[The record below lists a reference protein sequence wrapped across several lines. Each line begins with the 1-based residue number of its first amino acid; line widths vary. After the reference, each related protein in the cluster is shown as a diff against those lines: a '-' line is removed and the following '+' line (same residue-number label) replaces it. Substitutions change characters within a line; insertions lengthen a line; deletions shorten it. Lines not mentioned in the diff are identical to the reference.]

1 MDNQT
6 TNQNIVTDETKNKNR
21 KDAKKKMGIFLLI
34 ILIIGVLYLL
44 YYFFFL
50 KGYEET
56 ENAYIHGNQVS
67 ITTQVSGVINEINVE
82 DTQSIDVGTPVIKLD
97 TIDYEI
103 ALKNAETKLADAV
116 RKYYTLQNSV
126 KLNEDSVAIAKAN
139 LTLADKTLKRQTIS
153 SSTGITSKENFDTT
167 NFKYI
172 DSKNSYEQSLTNLEN
187 SKIQAFSN
195 DIYSHP
201 LVAAAIENFKNAYY
215 NLEKTKIFSPISGA
229 IAQKQVELGQQ
240 VKSGQTL
247 FTVVDLNKTWVN
259 ANFKETQ
266 LKNIKPGNYAEIV
279 SDLNGKTYKG
289 VVSGI
294 SAGSGSA
301 FALIP
306 TQNATGNWIKIV
318 QRVPVRIDLDYES
331 LEKNGILPIG
341 TSLTVKVNTNKNVDI
356 PNQFKEQKSEL
367 YKIDENKLNVLI
379 EKIVKDNSFLGG
391 RVL

>member
-1 MDNQT
+1 MENQT
-6 TNQNIVTDETKNKNR
+6 TNKDVITDETKHKNR
-21 KDAKKKMGIFLLI
+21 AAAKKKIGIFLLI
-34 ILIIGVLYLL
+34 MLILGLLYLA

-56 ENAYIHGNQVS
+56 ENAYVHGNQVS
-67 ITTQVSGVINEINVE
+67 ITTQINGVINEINIE
-82 DTQSIDVGTPVIKLD
+82 DTQSIDIGNPVIKLD

-103 ALKNAETKLADAV
+103 ALKDAETQLADAV
-116 RKYYTLQNSV
+116 RKYHLLQNSV

-139 LTLADKTLKRQTIS
+139 LALADKTLKRQTIS
-153 SSTGITSKENFDTT
+153 SGTGITSKENFDTA

-187 SKIQAFSN
+187 SKIQAFSSS
-195 DIYSHP
+195 IYSHP
-201 LVAAAIENFKNAYY
+201 LVVSAIENLKNSYY
-215 NLEKTKIFSPISGA
+215 NLEKTKIFSPISGV

-240 VKSGQTL
+240 VRAGQTL

-266 LKNIKPGNYAEIV
+266 LGDIKPGNSVKIV

-318 QRVPVRIDLDYES
+318 QRVPVRIDFDYES

-341 TSLTVKVNTNKNVDI
+341 TSLVITVNTSKNVNI

-367 YKIDENKLNVLI
+367 YKIDENKLNLLI
-379 EKIVKDNSFLGG
+379 EKIVNDNSF
-391 RVL
+391 

>member
-1 MDNQT
+1 ME
-6 TNQNIVTDETKNKNR
+6 NQNLNQNLTTDETKNKNR
-21 KDAKKKMGIFLLI
+21 KEAKKKMGVFLLI
-34 ILIIGVLYLL
+34 ILVLGILYLL

-67 ITTQVSGVINEINVE
+67 ITTQVNGVINEINVE
-82 DTQSIDVGTPVIKLD
+82 DTQLITIGSPVIQLD
-97 TIDYEI
+97 TVDYEI
-103 ALKNAETKLADAV
+103 ALINAETKLADAV

-126 KLNEDSVAIAKAN
+126 KLNQDSVTIAKAN

-153 SSTGITSKENFDTT
+153 SSTGITSKENFDAT

-172 DSKNSYEQSLTNLEN
+172 NSKNSYEQSLTNLEN

-195 DIYSHP
+195 DVYSHP
-201 LVAAAIENFKNAYY
+201 LVVAAIENLKNAYY
-215 NLEKTKIFSPISGA
+215 NLEKTKIFSPISGV

-240 VKSGQTL
+240 VRAGQTL
-247 FTVVDLNKTWVN
+247 FTVVDLNRTWVN

-266 LKNIKPGNYAEIV
+266 LGDIKPGNSVEIV

-318 QRVPVRIDLDYES
+318 QRVPVRIDFDQES
-331 LEKNGILPIG
+331 LKKNGILPIG
-341 TSLTVKVNTNKNVDI
+341 TSLTVKVNTKENVNI

-367 YKIDENKLNVLI
+367 YKIDENKLNLLI
-379 EKIVKDNSFLGG
+379 EKIVKDNSL
-391 RVL
+391 

>member
-1 MDNQT
+1 LENKT
-6 TNQNIVTDETKNKNR
+6 VTKDTTKNRNE
-21 KDAKKKMGIFLLI
+21 AKKKMGIFLLI
-34 ILIIGVLYLL
+34 IIVIGILYMI
-44 YYFFFL
+44 YYILFAR
-50 KGYEET
+50 GYEET
-56 ENAYIHGNQVS
+56 ENAYIHGNQVA
-67 ITTQVSGVINEINVE
+67 ITTQVNGVINEINVE
-82 DTQSIDVGTPVIKLD
+82 DTQKIEVGKPVINLD

-103 ALKNAETKLADAV
+103 SLKNAEIKLADAV
-116 RKYYTLQNSV
+116 RNYYILQNSV
-126 KLNEDSVAIAKAN
+126 KLNEDNTSIAKASLE
-139 LTLADKTLKRQTIS
+139 LTNKTLKRQTIS
-153 SSTGITSKENFDTT
+153 SDAGITSKENFDTT

-172 DSKNSYEQSLTNLEN
+172 NSKNSYQQSLTNLEN
-187 SKIQAFSN
+187 SKIQAFSS

-201 LVAAAIENFKNAYY
+201 TVAGAIENLKNAYY
-215 NLEKTKIFSPISGA
+215 NLEKTKIFSPISGV

-240 VKSGQTL
+240 VKAGQTL

-266 LKNIKPGNYAEIV
+266 LGDIKPGNSVEIT

-318 QRVPVRIDLDYES
+318 QRVPVRIDFDRDS

-341 TSLTVKVNTNKNVDI
+341 TSLTVKVNTKENVEI

-367 YKIDENKLNVLI
+367 YKINENNLNMII
-379 EKIVKDNSFLGG
+379 EKIIKDNSF
-391 RVL
+391 

>member
-1 MDNQT
+1 MENQT
-6 TNQNIVTDETKNKNR
+6 TNQNIVTDKTKTKNR

-34 ILIIGVLYLL
+34 VLAIGILYLL

-82 DTQSIDVGTPVIKLD
+82 DTQSIVVGTPVIKLD

-126 KLNEDSVAIAKAN
+126 KLSEDSVAIAKAN

-187 SKIQAFSN
+187 SKIQAFSS

-201 LVAAAIENFKNAYY
+201 IIAAAVENLKNAYY
-215 NLEKTKIFSPISGA
+215 NLEKTKIFSPISGT

-240 VKSGQTL
+240 VKAGQTL

-266 LKNIKPGNYAEIV
+266 LGDIKPGNYVEIV

-318 QRVPVRIDLDYES
+318 QRVPVRIDFDHES
-331 LEKNGILPIG
+331 LEKNGVLPIG
-341 TSLTVKVNTNKNVDI
+341 TSLTVTVNTNKNVDI
-356 PNQFKEQKSEL
+356 PNQFKEQKSDL

-379 EKIVKDNSFLGG
+379 EKIVKDNSF
-391 RVL
+391 

>member
-215 NLEKTKIFSPISGA
+215 NLEKTKIFSPISGV

-240 VKSGQTL
+240 VKAGQTL

-266 LKNIKPGNYAEIV
+266 LGDIKPGNYVEIV

-318 QRVPVRIDLDYES
+318 QRVPVRIDFDQES

-341 TSLTVKVNTNKNVDI
+341 TSLTVTVNTNKNVDI

-367 YKIDENKLNVLI
+367 YKIDENKLSVLI
-379 EKIVKDNSFLGG
+379 EKIVKDNSF
-391 RVL
+391 

>member
-1 MDNQT
+1 MENKN
-6 TNQNIVTDETKNKNR
+6 TNQNVATDKNKN
-21 KDAKKKMGIFLLI
+21 DAKRKMGIFLLAVI
-34 ILIIGVLYLL
+34 VIGALYLV

-67 ITTQVSGVINEINVE
+67 ITTQVGGVINEINIE
-82 DTQSIDVGTPVIKLD
+82 DTQSINEGTPVIQLD

-126 KLNEDSVAIAKAN
+126 KLNEENVNIAKAN
-139 LTLADKTLKRQTIS
+139 LALAEKTLKRQTIS

-172 DSKNSYEQSLTNLEN
+172 NSKNSYEQSLINLEN

-201 LVAAAIENFKNAYY
+201 IVASAIENLKNAFY
-215 NLEKTKIFSPISGA
+215 NLEKTKIFSPISGI

-240 VKSGQTL
+240 VRAGQSL
-247 FTVVDLNKTWVN
+247 FTVVDLNNTWVN

-266 LKNIKPGNYAEIV
+266 LGNIKPGNYVEIV

-294 SAGSGSA
+294 AAGSGSA

-318 QRVPVRIDLDYES
+318 QRVPVRIDFDHES

-341 TSLTVKVNTNKNVDI
+341 TSLTVTVNTNKNVDI

-367 YKIDENKLNVLI
+367 YKIDENTLNALI
-379 EKIVKDNSFLGG
+379 EKIVKDNSF
-391 RVL
+391 

>member
-1 MDNQT
+1 MENQT
-6 TNQNIVTDETKNKNR
+6 TNQNIVTDETKTKNR

-34 ILIIGVLYLL
+34 ILAIGILYLL

-82 DTQSIDVGTPVIKLD
+82 DTQSIVVGTPVIKLD

-126 KLNEDSVAIAKAN
+126 KLSEDSVAIAKAN

-187 SKIQAFSN
+187 SKIQAFSSN
-195 DIYSHP
+195 IYSHP
-201 LVAAAIENFKNAYY
+201 LVAAAVENLKNAYY
-215 NLEKTKIFSPISGA
+215 NLEKTKIFSPISGT

-240 VKSGQTL
+240 VKAGQTL

-266 LKNIKPGNYAEIV
+266 LGDIKPGNYVEIV

-318 QRVPVRIDLDYES
+318 QRVPVRIDFDHES
-331 LEKNGILPIG
+331 LKKNGVLPIG
-341 TSLTVKVNTNKNVDI
+341 TSLTVTVNTNKNVDI
-356 PNQFKEQKSEL
+356 PNQFKEQKSDL

-379 EKIVKDNSFLGG
+379 EKIVKDNSF
-391 RVL
+391 

>member
-1 MDNQT
+1 MENQT
-6 TNQNIVTDETKNKNR
+6 LTTDEIKNKNR
-21 KDAKKKMGIFLLI
+21 KEAKKKMGVFLLI
-34 ILIIGVLYLL
+34 ILIIGILYLL

-50 KGYEET
+50 RGYEET

-67 ITTQVSGVINEINVE
+67 ITTQINGVINEINVE
-82 DTQSIDVGTPVIKLD
+82 DTQSINIGNPVIQLD

-103 ALKNAETKLADAV
+103 ALANAETKLADAV
-116 RKYYTLQNSV
+116 RKYFTLQNSV
-126 KLNEDSVAIAKAN
+126 KLNQDSVAIAKAN
-139 LTLADKTLKRQTIS
+139 LVLADKTLKRQTIS
-153 SSTGITSKENFDTT
+153 SSTGITSKENFDVT

-172 DSKNSYEQSLTNLEN
+172 NSKNSYEQSLTNLEN
-187 SKIQAFSN
+187 SKIQAFSS
-195 DIYSHP
+195 DVYSHP
-201 LVAAAIENFKNAYY
+201 LVVAAIENLKNAYY
-215 NLEKTKIFSPISGA
+215 NLEKTKIFSPISGV

-240 VKSGQTL
+240 VRAGQTL

-266 LKNIKPGNYAEIV
+266 LGDIKPGNSVEIV
-279 SDLNGKTYKG
+279 SDLNGKTYRG

-318 QRVPVRIDLDYES
+318 QRVPVRIDFDRES
-331 LEKNGILPIG
+331 LEKNGLLPIG
-341 TSLTVKVNTNKNVDI
+341 TSLTVTVNTKENVDI

-367 YKIDENKLNVLI
+367 YKIDENRLNILI
-379 EKIVKDNSFLGG
+379 EKIVKDNSF
-391 RVL
+391 

>member
-1 MDNQT
+1 MENQT
-6 TNQNIVTDETKNKNR
+6 ANQPKVNDDHKAKNR
-21 KDAKKKMGIFLLI
+21 SEAKKKMGLFILI
-34 ILIIGVLYLL
+34 ILIIGILYLL

-50 KGYEET
+50 RGYEET

-67 ITTQVSGVINEINVE
+67 ITTQISGVVNEINVE
-82 DTQSIDVGTPVIKLD
+82 DTQAISVGNPVINLD

-103 ALKNAETKLADAV
+103 NLKNAETKLADAV

-126 KLNEDSVAIAKAN
+126 KLNKDSVSIAEAN
-139 LTLADKTLKRQTIS
+139 LILADKTLKRQTIS

-187 SKIQAFSN
+187 SKIQAYSS

-201 LVAAAIENFKNAYY
+201 IVIAAVENLKNAFY
-215 NLEKTKIFSPISGA
+215 NLEKTKIFSPISGI

-240 VKSGQTL
+240 VKAGQTL

-266 LKNIKPGNYAEIV
+266 LGDIKPGNSVEIT

-294 SAGSGSA
+294 AAGSGSA

-318 QRVPVRIDLDYES
+318 QRVPVRIDFNHDS

-341 TSLTVKVNTNKNVDI
+341 TSLTVKVNTRENVDI

-367 YKIDENKLNVLI
+367 YKIDENKLNTLI
-379 EKIVKDNSFLGG
+379 EKIVKDNSF
-391 RVL
+391 

>member
-201 LVAAAIENFKNAYY
+201 LVAAAIENLKNAYY
-215 NLEKTKIFSPISGA
+215 NLEKTKIFSPISGV

-240 VKSGQTL
+240 VKAGQTL

-266 LKNIKPGNYAEIV
+266 LGDIKPGNYVEIV

-318 QRVPVRIDLDYES
+318 QRVPVRIDFDQES

-341 TSLTVKVNTNKNVDI
+341 TSLTVTVNTNKNVDI

-367 YKIDENKLNVLI
+367 YKIDENKLSVLI
-379 EKIVKDNSFLGG
+379 EKIVKDNSF
-391 RVL
+391 